1 LPDGKVKELSSK
13 QPDRILEIKRPY
25 SKHEVEPEKAHK
37 DPAFYCEVKDS
48 KICLKPT
55 HAYYHQV
62 QLQLYVGSDLYSWY
76 DFCVFTSKGLSIT
89 QIFPDKE
96 WQKKNPRARIILA

>member
-1 LPDGKVKELSSK
+1 
-13 QPDRILEIKRPY
+13 
-25 SKHEVEPEKAHK
+25 VEPEEACK

-48 KICLKPT
+48 MVCLKPT
-55 HAYYHQV
+55 HGHYHQV
-62 QLQLYVGSDLYSWY
+62 QLQLYVGSDLYSWC

-96 WQKKNPRARIILA
+96 WQKEKIPKLELYWHIHIKPELINPCHKPSYYL